1 MGTFPARG
9 CAVRSGV
16 ARAGAE
22 MKERLLLLA
31 PTSRD
36 AELGHAI
43 LAEAGLSAHVCHD
56 FEELCREMAAG
67 AGAILLTD
75 VSLNKGNPERLAG
88 ALREQPA
95 WSEIPIILLS
105 PLGADSP
112 TAVWAM
118 EMLGNVTVL
127 DQPVRVMTLVSTLR
141 TAVKA
146 RQRQYELRDRLE
158 ALHQAD
164 RQKDEF
170 LATLSH
176 ELRNPLAPIRNA
188 LHVLRLAGDDAQTRA
203 RVIDTM
209 ERQTGNVIRL
219 VDDLLELSR
228 INEGRIVL
236 RKERVKLTSVLR
248 SALESSAPIVEAA
261 GHELVVV
268 EPPGELLLH
277 ADPVRLIQ
285 VIANLLNN
293 AAKYTDRGG
302 RIVISAQAEGPEAV
316 IRVRDTGVGIPADM
330 LSRIFDMFVQVDLP
344 PERTRQGLGIGLTL
358 VKRLVELHGG
368 TVVAHSEGPGLGSEF
383 IVRLPAFADQRV
395 LAAPGQRSGVG
406 AAGGAGGEGAARP
419 AGTERRKSDLARFR
433 ILVVDDHHD
442 AGDSLATLLRLLGH
456 QVRVAYDGMAGLE
469 AARVFRPQV
478 ALLDIGMPGIDGI
491 ELAKRLRREPEFD
504 DMLMIALTGYGRD
517 EDRRRS
523 SEAGFNAHLVKPVD
537 IAALN
542 GMIAKH
548 AARLEAQIA

>member
-1 MGTFPARG
+1 
-9 CAVRSGV
+9 
-16 ARAGAE
+16 

-127 DQPVRVMTLVSTLR
+127 DQPVRVMTLVSTMR

-395 LAAPGQRSGVG
+395 MAAPGQRSGVG
-406 AAGGAGGEGAARP
+406 AAGGAGGAGGGAAARP

>member
-1 MGTFPARG
+1 
-9 CAVRSGV
+9 
-16 ARAGAE
+16 

-395 LAAPGQRSGVG
+395 MAAPGQRSGVG
-406 AAGGAGGEGAARP
+406 AAGGAGGAGGGAAARP

>member
-1 MGTFPARG
+1 
-9 CAVRSGV
+9 
-16 ARAGAE
+16 

-406 AAGGAGGEGAARP
+406 AAGGAGGAGGGGAARP

>member
-1 MGTFPARG
+1 
-9 CAVRSGV
+9 
-16 ARAGAE
+16 

-31 PTSRD
+31 PTPRD
-36 AELGHAI
+36 AELGRAI
-43 LAEAGLSAHVCHD
+43 LAEAGLNALVCRD

-75 VSLNKGNPERLAG
+75 VSLNKDDPERLAG
-88 ALREQPA
+88 ALRQQPA
-95 WSEIPIILLS
+95 WSDIPIILLS

-112 TAVWAM
+112 AAVWAM

-146 RQRQYELRDRLE
+146 RQRQYELRDRLD

-188 LHVLRLAGDDAQTRA
+188 LHVLRLAGDDPQTRA
-203 RVIDTM
+203 RVLDTM
-209 ERQTGNVIRL
+209 ERQTGHVIRL

-261 GHELVVV
+261 GHELVVT
-268 EPPGELLLH
+268 EPPAELLLH

-302 RIVISAQAEGPEAV
+302 RIVISAQAEGSEAV

-330 LSRIFDMFVQVDLP
+330 LDRIFDMFVQVELP
-344 PERTRQGLGIGLTL
+344 PDRTRQGLGIGLTL

-395 LAAPGQRSGVG
+395 PPVHRQRGGVAAP
-406 AAGGAGGEGAARP
+406 A
-419 AGTERRKSDLARFR
+419 AGTERRKSDLPRFR

-442 AGDSLATLLRLLGH
+442 AGESLATLLRLLGH

-491 ELAKRLRREPEFD
+491 ELGKHLRREPELD

-548 AARLEAQIA
+548 ALRLEAQFA